1 MKFNEWTRRTMFGST
16 CEYDDRTMQF
26 IEQYNNATFQ
36 TYMDNE
42 RKNRAVQVASKNR
55 TKRGKVLPTNGKRTN
70 GAVSVHQGRDHQE
83 VHPKMFRWK
92 GLVMDIIRQCVR
104 KFTQGF

>member
-42 RKNRAVQVASKNR
+42 RKNRAIQRADQIRAQRGEILSANSKRSNS
-55 TKRGKVLPTNGKRTN
+55 TVP
-70 GAVSVHQGRDHQE
+70 VHKGRDHQE

>member
-1 MKFNEWTRRTMFGST
+1 MEFNEWAKHTRMGST

-42 RKNRAVQVASKNR
+42 RKNRAIQRDDQIRAQGR
-55 TKRGKVLPTNGKRTN
+55 EVLPTNCKREDN
-70 GAVSVHQGRDHQE
+70 SIQLHKGQGDQE
-83 VHPKMFRWK
+83 VYTSVLRWTS
-92 GLVMDIIRQCVR
+92 LAMDKLRQYLS
-104 KFTQGF
+104 GIN

>member
-1 MKFNEWTRRTMFGST
+1 MNFNEWAKYTGIGST

-42 RKNRAVQVASKNR
+42 RKNRAVSNPNAIGFE
-55 TKRGKVLPTNGKRTN
+55 RGQVLPANSKRKDSTILLHKGQGN
-70 GAVSVHQGRDHQE
+70 KKVYSSVL
-83 VHPKMFRWK
+83 RWAS
-92 GLVMDIIRQCVR
+92 LVVDKLRR
-104 KFTQGF
+104 SFK

>member
-1 MKFNEWTRRTMFGST
+1 MDFNEWAEYSRVGST

-42 RKNRAVQVASKNR
+42 RKNRAVSGPDTIGPERREVLSAHSKR
-55 TKRGKVLPTNGKRTN
+55 PN

-83 VHPKMFRWK
+83 VHPKMLRWASLVVDKLRQRVGKFNK
-92 GLVMDIIRQCVR
+92 G
-104 KFTQGF
+104 F

>member
-1 MKFNEWTRRTMFGST
+1 MDFNEWAKYSGIGST

-42 RKNRAVQVASKNR
+42 RKNRTVQKPDTIGAE
-55 TKRGKVLPTNGKRTN
+55 RGQVLPTNGKREN
-70 GAVSVHQGRDHQE
+70 GAISIHQGQRK
-83 VHPKMFRWK
+83 VYTKMFRWARLALDFICK
-92 GLVMDIIRQCVR
+92 SLKRTD
-104 KFTQGF
+104 

>member
-1 MKFNEWTRRTMFGST
+1 MNFNEWAKYSGIGST

-42 RKNRAVQVASKNR
+42 RKNRAIQRADQIRAQRGEILSANSKR
-55 TKRGKVLPTNGKRTN
+55 SN
-70 GAVSVHQGRDHQE
+70 GAVPVHQGRDHQE

-92 GLVMDIIRQCVR
+92 GLVMDKLRQCVR
-104 KFTQGF
+104 KFTKGF

>member
-1 MKFNEWTRRTMFGST
+1 MNFNEWAEYSRVGST

-42 RKNRAVQVASKNR
+42 RKNRAVSVPDTIGPERREILPAHSKR
-55 TKRGKVLPTNGKRTN
+55 SN
-70 GAVSVHQGRDHQE
+70 GAVPVHQGRNHQE

-92 GLVMDIIRQCVR
+92 GLVMDKLRQCVR
-104 KFTQGF
+104 KFTKGL